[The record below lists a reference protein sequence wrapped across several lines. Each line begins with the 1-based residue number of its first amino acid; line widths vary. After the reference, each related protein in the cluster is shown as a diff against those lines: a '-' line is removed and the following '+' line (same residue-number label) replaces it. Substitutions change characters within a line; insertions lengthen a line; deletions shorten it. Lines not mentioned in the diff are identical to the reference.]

1 MSSIGIGNGV
11 SVARPVAV
19 AALLVA
25 LFSIFYPVAAPA
37 LGIELSRT
45 SVALWMFPALM
56 ALIFMGFPVAFALM
70 GVAFVFGLLRFGD
83 AAVYQFITKVNDV
96 ASAYVL
102 AAVPLFIFM
111 GARMERSGIAVR
123 LFEAVHLWTRRL
135 PGGLAVGTVI
145 MCVIFAAASGVIGA
159 TESVVG
165 LLAIPVMLK
174 YAYDKGL
181 ISGTICAGGSLGTI
195 IPPSVVVVILGPV
208 ADVSVGDLFVGMLI
222 PGLMLSGLYILYIL
236 ALCMVKPEMG
246 PRLPPDDDE
255 PALAEKIA
263 ITVRALIPP
272 LVLIFAVLGSIML
285 GWATPTEAAAMG
297 AFGSVILTLV
307 YRTFSFGVLHEALV
321 KTMLITA
328 MILMILLGGTMFAGV
343 FIASGGLAG
352 TQQMLDAANL
362 TGWPTLIL
370 ILFLTFV
377 AGFVLDLISIILII
391 VPIAIPLMK
400 IFGFDP
406 VWFCIL
412 FLIVIQTSYLTPP
425 MAPAIFYLRGI
436 SPPEIR
442 LSDMYRG
449 VVPFIALEIVA
460 LGLVMAFPALAL
472 WLPSKLLGFD

>member
-1 MSSIGIGNGV
+1 
-11 SVARPVAV
+11 
-19 AALLVA
+19 
-25 LFSIFYPVAAPA
+25 
-37 LGIELSRT
+37 
-45 SVALWMFPALM
+45 
-56 ALIFMGFPVAFALM
+56 
-70 GVAFVFGLLRFGD
+70 
-83 AAVYQFITKVNDV
+83 
-96 ASAYVL
+96 
-102 AAVPLFIFM
+102 
-111 GARMERSGIAVR
+111 
-123 LFEAVHLWTRRL
+123 
-135 PGGLAVGTVI
+135 
-145 MCVIFAAASGVIGA
+145 
-159 TESVVG
+159 
-165 LLAIPVMLK
+165 
-174 YAYDKGL
+174 
-181 ISGTICAGGSLGTI
+181 
-195 IPPSVVVVILGPV
+195 
-208 ADVSVGDLFVGMLI
+208 MLI

-321 KTMLITA
+321 KTLLITA